1 MSGEM
6 RSKGARVGA
15 EARPASGISRR
26 LFLGGAGVAL
36 ALPALASLVGT
47 RGAGARAANP
57 ARPKRLVFVY
67 VPNGIH
73 MPSWT
78 PAATGPSW
86 SSPILDDLG
95 DMKSR
100 ALVVSGLQN
109 LPGRPDGAGDHGA
122 GTGAF
127 LTCRKVRK
135 TEGDDIQN
143 GVSVDQVA
151 AQSLAGVTRYASLEL
166 GLEGGGSL
174 GGCDSGYSCAYTR
187 NISWAGPQTPLPKI
201 VNPRVVFDRLFAG
214 YDPSETAEVRER
226 KQRQKK
232 SILDWVRADALA
244 LKGRVSASDRQK
256 LDEYLTGVR
265 ELEVRLDASQETVCA
280 PTAIP
285 PEGYDLPTHVSLMT
299 DLIVT
304 AFRCDLTRVVTF
316 MLANAGTGRSYT
328 FVDPTVT
335 GGHHDIS
342 HHQSDPENFRK
353 LEIIDR
359 WEIRQLAEVARR
371 LHAEKDNEG
380 VSLLDQTT
388 IFFSSEIA
396 DGNAHTHTDLPVV
409 LLGGGGGT
417 ITPGHIQRPQEK
429 MSDLFIALL
438 SRFGVD
444 VTTFGDDGT
453 AALDLG

>member
-1 MSGEM
+1 MSDEIRKQGM
-6 RSKGARVGA
+6 
-15 EARPASGISRR
+15 SRR

-36 ALPALASLVGT
+36 ALPALASLVGS
-47 RGAGARAANP
+47 RRHAARAADVP
-57 ARPKRLVFVY
+57 KPKRLLFVY

-78 PAATGPSW
+78 PAATGANW
-86 SSPILDDLG
+86 TSPILDDLG
-95 DMKSR
+95 DMKAH
-100 ALVVSGLQN
+100 ALVLSGVQN

-135 TEGDDIQN
+135 TDGDDIQN
-143 GVSVDQVA
+143 GISVDQVA
-151 AQSLAGVTRYASLEL
+151 AQSMAGVTRYGSLEL
-166 GLEGGGSL
+166 GLDGGGSL

-187 NISWAGPQTPLPKI
+187 NISWAGVQTPLPKI

-214 YDPSETAEVRER
+214 YDPNETAEVRER
-226 KQRQKK
+226 KQRQKR
-232 SILDWVRADALA
+232 SILDWVRNDATSLR
-244 LKGRVSASDRQK
+244 GRVSASDRQK

-265 ELEVRLDASQETVCA
+265 ELEARLDGAHESVCA
-280 PTAIP
+280 PTALP
-285 PEGYDLPTHVSLMT
+285 PETYDLTTHLSLMA

-316 MLANAGTGRSYT
+316 MLANAGSGRSYT

-353 LEIIDR
+353 LEIINR

-371 LHAEKDNEG
+371 LHAEKDLDG

-388 IFFSSEIA
+388 MFFSSEIA

-409 LLGGGGGT
+409 LLGRGGGT
-417 ITPGHIQRPQEK
+417 LTPGRLVRTQQP
-429 MSDLFIALL
+429 MSNLFIALL
-438 SRFGVD
+438 NRFGVPA
-444 VTTFGDDGT
+444 TSFGDDGT
-453 AALDLG
+453 AAMDLG

>member
-1 MSGEM
+1 MSDH
-6 RSKGARVGA
+6 ARN
-15 EARPASGISRR
+15 PNPHGISRR

-36 ALPALASLVGT
+36 ALPALASLVGPG
-47 RGAGARAANP
+47 RGARAADAP
-57 ARPKRLVFVY
+57 RPKRLLFVY

-78 PAATGPSW
+78 PPTTGANW

-95 DMKSR
+95 DMKAQ
-100 ALVVSGLQN
+100 ALVLSGVQN

-135 TEGDDIQN
+135 TDGDDIQN
-143 GVSVDQVA
+143 GISVDQVA
-151 AQSLAGVTRYASLEL
+151 AQSLAGVTRYASIEL
-166 GLEGGGSL
+166 GLDGGGSL

-214 YDPSETAEVRER
+214 YDPNETAEVRER
-226 KQRQKK
+226 KQRQKR
-232 SILDWVRADALA
+232 SILDWVRGDATS
-244 LKGRVSASDRQK
+244 LKARVSASDRQK

-265 ELEVRLDASQETVCA
+265 ELETRLDSAQETVCA
-280 PTAIP
+280 PTPIP
-285 PEGYDLPTHVSLMT
+285 PDAYDLTTHLSLMA

-304 AFRCDLTRVVTF
+304 AFRCDLTRVGTY
-316 MLANAGTGRSYT
+316 MLANAGSGRSYI
-328 FVDPTVT
+328 FVDPSVT

-353 LEIIDR
+353 LEIINR
-359 WEIRQLAEVARR
+359 WEIRQLAELARR
-371 LHAEKDNEG
+371 LHAEKDQDG

-388 IFFSSEIA
+388 VFFSSEIA

-409 LLGGGGGT
+409 LLGRGGGT
-417 ITPGHIQRPQEK
+417 ITPGHLQRAQQP
-429 MSDLFIALL
+429 MSNLFIALL
-438 SRFGVD
+438 NRFGVPA
-444 VTTFGDDGT
+444 TSFGEDGT
-453 AALDLG
+453 APMDLG